1 MFLLLVYF
9 SGLDARNLLY
19 QPCFHAYI
27 GFCSWTLTWLSV
39 TVIYVWP
46 FVLKPQLKKKAHFN
60 YSFPAMEEKHLDGF
74 PVVG

>member
-46 FVLKPQLKKKAHFN
+46 FVLKPQLKKKKLTLIILSQPWRKN
-60 YSFPAMEEKHLDGF
+60 I
-74 PVVG
+74 